1 MSWADDIQS
10 AVRAAIETVG
20 PAVAGVGRGP
30 RGASGLVVGTDAVLA
45 VGRHRVGDAV
55 TVRLGD
61 EDGVEGTVRAVDG
74 GLAVIAVPAGGLE
87 PPAWGDAEAVGPGTP
102 LTALANPGGRG
113 LRVGVGVVSGVT
125 RSPAGAEAFEHA
137 VPLPRGAAGG
147 PLLDPSGRVVGINAL
162 RRPGGLVVAL
172 LAGADLR
179 ARVDALA
186 RGESRSRPTL
196 GVALTPPRAAA
207 RLRRA
212 VGLPERAGLLV
223 RDVLPGGPA
232 ERAGI
237 GRGDLLVAA
246 AGRPL
251 ERIADL
257 RRALGAWTAE
267 APLALG
273 VVRGLEEREVAV
285 ARGAEG

>member
-1 MSWADDIQS
+1 MGWAEEVQG
-10 AVRAAIETVG
+10 AVRTAIERVG

-30 RGASGLVVGTDAVLA
+30 RGASGLLVGPEAVLT

-55 TVRLGD
+55 TVRLGEGD
-61 EDGVEGTVRAVDG
+61 AVEGSVRAVDG
-74 GLAVIAVPAGGLE
+74 GLAVLEAPTAGLE
-87 PPAWGDAEAVGPGTP
+87 PPAWGDAEAVGPGAP

-137 VPLPRGAAGG
+137 VPMPRGAAGG
-147 PLLDPSGRVVGINAL
+147 PLLDASGRVVGINAL
-162 RRPGGLVVAL
+162 RRPGGLVLAL

-196 GVALTPPRAAA
+196 GVALTSPRAAA

-251 ERIADL
+251 ERLADL
-257 RRALGAWTAE
+257 RRALGEWTPE

-285 ARGAEG
+285 ARGAGG